1 MRIKRLGQLREAILA
16 IERGAVDSGPGS
28 RPASPVAGEDGLPMP
43 PGVHEWFGL
52 DLQAS
57 RWVPPLG
64 ILLYLARRSL
74 DGSDGGAA
82 GCRAGVVWIGR
93 RCWPFLLGLSP
104 DDRGVL
110 LQRSI
115 FIDPPDDMS
124 RLWAIDLAA
133 RCPAVAA
140 VVADGSRLDMAAT
153 RRLQLAAESGSALV
167 LCARPPGEITRL
179 SAATT
184 RWRVRCASSADK
196 IPRWNVELLRCKGM
210 RPGGQWTVEWR
221 SAQARTP
228 TKGRTQGSVVVH
240 AALADRPGPSAPPH
254 APVRRSA

>member
-1 MRIKRLGQLREAILA
+1 MQAKRLRQLREAIAA
-16 IERGAVDSGPGS
+16 IEHGKS
-28 RPASPVAGEDGLPMP
+28 RRATASRRIDGLPVP
-43 PGVHEWFGL
+43 PGLHEWFGL
-52 DLQAS
+52 ADAP
-57 RWVPPLG
+57 RWIPPLG

-74 DGSDGGAA
+74 KSPDRG
-82 GCRAGVVWIGR
+82 RTGVVWIGR
-93 RCWPFLLGLSP
+93 RCWPFFQGLPP

-133 RCPAVAA
+133 RCPAAAA
-140 VVADGSRLDMAAT
+140 VVADGSRLNLAAT

-167 LCARPPGEITRL
+167 LCARPPGEMNHL

-184 RWRVRCASSADK
+184 RWLVRCAPSADK

-210 RPGGQWTVEWR
+210 QPGSQWTVEWK
-221 SAQARTP
+221 SAQ
-228 TKGRTQGSVVVH
+228 GGVVVH
-240 AALADRPGPSAPPH
+240 AVLADRPGPATLAR

>member
-1 MRIKRLGQLREAILA
+1 MKAKRLTQLREAIAA
-16 IERGAVDSGPGS
+16 IEHRCGGGDQPGLSASASGDD
-28 RPASPVAGEDGLPMP
+28 ALTMP

-52 DLQAS
+52 SDAP
-57 RWVPPLG
+57 RWIPPLG

-74 DGSDGGAA
+74 RAA
-82 GCRAGVVWIGR
+82 GGGRTEVVWIGR
-93 RCWPFLLGLSP
+93 RCWPFLQGLAP

-110 LQRSI
+110 LRQSI

-167 LCARPPGEITRL
+167 LCARPPGEIDHL

-210 RPGGQWTVEWR
+210 LPDGQWTVEWR
-221 SAQARTP
+221 SA
-228 TKGRTQGSVVVH
+228 KTQVSPKTSRIAVH
-240 AALADRPGPSAPPH
+240 AALVDRPDSA
-254 APVRRSA
+254 AEACVLRSA

>member
-1 MRIKRLGQLREAILA
+1 MKAKRLTQLREAIAA
-16 IERGAVDSGPGS
+16 IEHSRHDQSGS
-28 RPASPVAGEDGLPMP
+28 PASASGDDALPMP

-52 DLQAS
+52 ADS
-57 RWVPPLG
+57 SCMPRTPRWIPPLG

-74 DGSDGGAA
+74 RAA
-82 GCRAGVVWIGR
+82 GGGRAGVVWIGR
-93 RCWPFLLGLSP
+93 RCWPFLQGLAP

-110 LQRSI
+110 LRQSI

-167 LCARPPGEITRL
+167 LCARPPREIDHL

-210 RPGGQWTVEWR
+210 RPDGQWTVEWR
-221 SAQARTP
+221 SAQAQA
-228 TKGRTQGSVVVH
+228 KNQGSIVVH
-240 AALADRPGPSAPPH
+240 AALADRPDPAAP
-254 APVRRSA
+254 AGGALVRRSA

>member
-1 MRIKRLGQLREAILA
+1 MKAKRLTQLREAIAA
-16 IERGAVDSGPGS
+16 IEHRVGDQPGS
-28 RPASPVAGEDGLPMP
+28 FTPSSGDMPMP
-43 PGVHEWFGL
+43 PGVHEWFGIA
-52 DLQAS
+52 DTS
-57 RWVPPLG
+57 CMPRWIPPVG

-74 DGSDGGAA
+74 DASDGSNG
-82 GCRAGVVWIGR
+82 GRAGVVWIGR
-93 RCWPFLLGLSP
+93 RCWPFFQGLSP
-104 DDRGVL
+104 DDRRIL

-153 RRLQLAAESGSALV
+153 RRLQLAAEAGSALV
-167 LCARPPGEITRL
+167 LCARPPEEIDHL

-184 RWRVRCASSADK
+184 RWRVRCASSSDK

-210 RPGGQWTVEWR
+210 RPDGQWTVEWR
-221 SAQARTP
+221 SAKAQVSPQTSRIA
-228 TKGRTQGSVVVH
+228 VH
-240 AALADRPGPSAPPH
+240 AALVDRPDPA
-254 APVRRSA
+254 AEACVFRSA

>member
-1 MRIKRLGQLREAILA
+1 MSARASRCNLPADPL
-16 IERGAVDSGPGS
+16 AVDQ
-28 RPASPVAGEDGLPMP
+28 MP
-43 PGVHEWFGL
+43 PGLHEWFGL
-52 DLQAS
+52 ADTP
-57 RWVPPLG
+57 RWIPPLG

-74 DGSDGGAA
+74 KNPDHGGR
-82 GCRAGVVWIGR
+82 GGRGGAGVVWIGR
-93 RCWPFLLGLSP
+93 RCWPFFQGLPP

-167 LCARPPGEITRL
+167 LCARPPEEINHL

-184 RWRVRCASSADK
+184 RWLVRCAPSADK
-196 IPRWNVELLRCKGM
+196 TPRTPRWNVELVRCKAM
-210 RPGGQWTVEWR
+210 RPGSQWTVEWK
-221 SAQARTP
+221 SAQ
-228 TKGRTQGSVVVH
+228 GGVVVH
-240 AALADRPGPSAPPH
+240 AVLADRPDPAIPARAP
-254 APVRRSA
+254 ARRSA